1 MPQNEIKKKLDFVER
16 NILELRKILPR
27 DDYLQRHMALAR
39 TIIID
44 VEEHL
49 AKHYKSQGTTRDRN
63 VKPARR
69 V

>member
-1 MPQNEIKKKLDFVER
+1 MTSSEIKKRLDFVER

-39 TIIID
+39 TIILD

-49 AKHYKSQGTTRDRN
+49 ATHYRSQGTMRDRN
-63 VKPARR
+63 KPERR
-69 V
+69 VS